1 MNRKQVFDYLMMK
14 KDGRNPYGSR
24 GGYVDSA
31 RNMRGG
37 NGGDYRG
44 NDYRQ
49 SNSRYDNANY
59 SQQDNA
65 RYDRNSQQYDQY
77 NGNNGNSMRNDGHYM
92 GQGSTYYPIEA
103 MGTFNGYYGM
113 PNQDYGRNDYNY
125 NMQGRN
131 DGHYDPVNNRE
142 VFEYDMRRNY
152 DMRGRNDYGD
162 YGETLTRDE
171 LKKWNKKLLK
181 QLDEKDKNLFSKEN
195 ISQRAKQ
202 MGVRMEEF
210 NEDELLTA
218 SLMMYSDYCKALKP
232 YVGSN
237 IDVYIAMGKE
247 FLTDPDASVKG
258 GEKLAVYHD
267 CIVSGKEED
276 DD

>member
-1 MNRKQVFDYLMMK
+1 MNRKQVMDYLMMK
-14 KDGRNPYGSR
+14 RGNPYGSK
-24 GGYVDSA
+24 GGYVDS
-31 RNMRGG
+31 RGYDMRGG
-37 NGGDYRG
+37 NGRDYRG

-49 SNSRYDNANY
+49 SNGRYDNASHSY
-59 SQQDNA
+59 QDNA

-77 NGNNGNSMRNDGHYM
+77 NRDYGYNMKYDGNAEGK
-92 GQGSTYYPIEA
+92 TYYPIEA

-113 PNQDYGRNDYNY
+113 NQDHNYDMRGRY
-125 NMQGRN
+125 

-142 VFEYDMRRNY
+142 VFEYDMRNRMDRGY

-162 YGETLTRDE
+162 YGETLSRDE

-181 QLDEKDKNLFSKEN
+181 ELDEKDKNLFTRESV
-195 ISQRAKQ
+195 SQRAKQ
-202 MGVRMEEF
+202 MGIRMEEF

-232 YVGSN
+232 YIGSN
-237 IDVYIAMGKE
+237 IDVYIAMGKA
-247 FLTDPDASVKG
+247 FLLDPDASVKG

-267 CIVSGKEED
+267 CIVKKEKEED

>member
-1 MNRKQVFDYLMMK
+1 MNRKQVYDYLMMK
-14 KDGRNPYGSR
+14 RDGRNPYGSR
-24 GGYVDSA
+24 GGYVDSG
-31 RNMRGG
+31 RYDMRGV
-37 NGGDYRG
+37 NGRDYHG

-49 SNSRYDNANY
+49 YNGRYDYANY

-113 PNQDYGRNDYNY
+113 PNQDHARNDY
-125 NMQGRN
+125 
-131 DGHYDPVNNRE
+131 
-142 VFEYDMRRNY
+142 NY

-181 QLDEKDKNLFSKEN
+181 ELDEKDKHLFTRDN

-202 MGVRMEEF
+202 MGVKMEEF

-218 SLMMYSDYCKALKP
+218 SLMLYSDFGKELKP
-232 YVGSN
+232 YVGNN
-237 IDVYIAMGKE
+237 IDIYVAMGKA

-267 CIVSGKEED
+267 CIVSGKEEEYD
-276 DD
+276 D